1 MKRYPIQIFSPPAG
15 LTTFVNLAQSTRK
28 RYLPGP
34 MAHMYNVQPFLGEEF
49 LDSEQLGRGKIQEML
64 QEYIPLGS
72 CLTYAE
78 AISSCQSM

>member
-1 MKRYPIQIFSPPAG
+1 MKWYPIQFFSPPAG
-15 LTTFVNLAQSTRK
+15 YTTFVNLAHLTRK

-64 QEYIPLGS
+64 QEYIPLTRMAASYMLSLCG
-72 CLTYAE
+72 L
-78 AISSCQSM
+78 